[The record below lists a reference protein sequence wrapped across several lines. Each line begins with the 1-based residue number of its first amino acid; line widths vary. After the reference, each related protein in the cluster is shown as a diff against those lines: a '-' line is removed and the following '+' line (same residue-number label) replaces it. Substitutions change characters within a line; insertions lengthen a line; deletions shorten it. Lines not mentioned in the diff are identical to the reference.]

1 VIKQLRRMMTIPATE
16 SQMAVALGLSLV
28 MMALLLCG
36 VVWQSEV
43 ITYQRT
49 IIKFLWNYR

>member
-1 VIKQLRRMMTIPATE
+1 MMTIPATV

-28 MMALLLCG
+28 MMAVLLWG

-43 ITYQRT
+43 ISYQRG
-49 IIKFLWNYR
+49 IIKFLWNYH